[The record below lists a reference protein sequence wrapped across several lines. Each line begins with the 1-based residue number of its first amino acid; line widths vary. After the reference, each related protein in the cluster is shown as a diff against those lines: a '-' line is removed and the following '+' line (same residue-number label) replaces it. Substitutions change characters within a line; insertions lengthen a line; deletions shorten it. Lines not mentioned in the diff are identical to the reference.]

1 MFSIKCSYSG
11 KTPSNIIDFAGF
23 PTVAAAVIKLTK
35 MNMTLDM
42 VLSKLTIKIIC
53 YVPLSTKIDNMG
65 SKSKSFYLI

>member
-1 MFSIKCSYSG
+1 MFSIKYSYSG

-42 VLSKLTIKIIC
+42 VLSKLTIEII
-53 YVPLSTKIDNMG
+53 
-65 SKSKSFYLI
+65 